1 MRTFKLENAKQDA
14 DFWSHMHDM
23 QTATIEDHKG
33 LIATAERGAAKG
45 ETGRAEAAVCVL
57 MRLHEEFKRRIKT
70 QTIPLCV
77 SKTSSALMLRR
88 NRLSWRNDRANPLCA
103 DYPGVAVQ
111 VEEPA

>member
-33 LIATAERGAAKG
+33 LIATAERGVAKG

-57 MRLHEEFKRRIKT
+57 MRLHEEFKRCIKT
-70 QTIPLCV
+70 QTIPPFGLV
-77 SKTSSALMLRR
+77 LIVVVVVWL
-88 NRLSWRNDRANPLCA
+88 LG
-103 DYPGVAVQ
+103 GVRFG
-111 VEEPA
+111 